1 MKLLFENWR
10 QFLKEE
16 EVSPVTSK
24 PYPAGLSPE
33 KKAEYDDWAA
43 GKFSPEDVEN
53 KGMGKQ
59 KAQAGSKAA
68 SLQPGDIMTMKT
80 VGDLRKVIEKAKLAK
95 RDVQGKQALKD
106 LTIGAVPMGNWL
118 SAANSVKDLIVKT
131 YRLPDD
137 KATKTGLDALNID
150 DELSA
155 IIDNNVE
162 NRFINWLVKT
172 MEGQPDETPLQNLDF
187 DKLLQKFLMLQYD
200 QRTVTSPELK
210 K

>member
-1 MKLLFENWR
+1 MENWR
-10 QFLKEE
+10 KYLKKQEI
-16 EVSPVTSK
+16 SPVTNK

-43 GKFSPEDVEN
+43 GKFSPTDIGT
-53 KGMGKQ
+53 KRIKKQ

-68 SLQPGDIMTMKT
+68 SLQPGEIMTMKT

-106 LTIGAVPMGNWL
+106 LTIGAVPLGNWL
-118 SAANSVKDLIVKT
+118 SAVKSVKDLLVKT
-131 YRLPDD
+131 YSLPDD
-137 KATKTGLDALNID
+137 KVTKTGLDALNID

-155 IIDNNVE
+155 IIDDNVE

-172 MEGQPDETPLQNLDF
+172 MEGQPDDTPLQKLDF
-187 DKLLQKFLMLQYD
+187 DRLLQKFLMSQYD

-210 K
+210 E